1 MNKPILIALLPLA
14 LLASSAVSAQ
24 AAASTDV
31 PTIVGVSKTQMTS
44 YDRLYTEA
52 NWQRVQLPDQ
62 AAAMLGNLKAVT
74 LSVSGLPANV
84 QVSLSSKTGPAGSVG
99 LQVSRSDQN
108 RAVNQMGTFTLTNP
122 ATQQSYTFDAMVTGS
137 GK

>member
-1 MNKPILIALLPLA
+1 MNKLILTALLPLS
-14 LLASSAVSAQ
+14 LFASSVVSAQ
-24 AAASTDV
+24 AAVPPGV
-31 PTIVGVSKTQMTS
+31 PTIIGVSKTQTMA
-44 YDRLYTEA
+44 YERLYTEA

-62 AAAMLGNLKAVT
+62 AAAMLGDLKAVT
-74 LSVSGLPANV
+74 LSVSGLPDNV
-84 QVSLSSKTGPAGSVG
+84 QVKLSSKTGPAGTVG

-122 ATQQSYTFDAMVTGS
+122 ATQQSYTFGAVVTGS